1 MPLLVLLAACGQSGD
16 LYLPDNVK
24 AEQLELQADQAS
36 TEAQAKQLRNQAQTL
51 RQRHQ
56 QEQDLRAQLA
66 VEEAREQSLRSAGNS
81 AEADEALKAVNR
93 IRFDLGQLI
102 LQQQQS
108 R

>member
-1 MPLLVLLAACGQSGD
+1 MPALIVLVACGQAGD
-16 LYLPDNVK
+16 LYLPDSLK
-24 AEQLELQADQAS
+24 AQQLEQQAEQAS
-36 TEAQAKQLRNQAQTL
+36 TEAKAKQLRGEAAAL

-56 QEQDLRAQLA
+56 QEQDLRARL
-66 VEEAREQSLRSAGNS
+66 VEQESKERALREAGNT